1 MLDLLGMSHQELVKP
16 LLKAVRLLRDARKRI
31 GIPLRVLRFHFG
43 GRDFSLTHLHTS
55 GCQQSPFLDG
65 TSSGDCFCL
74 VNEETRSQLR
84 FEGLAPVMAFRYGF
98 YQDSAYRLDPTEVK
112 RVLHGC

>member
-1 MLDLLGMSHQELVKP
+1 MATICSWVGYSSPPPTRRGQ
-16 LLKAVRLLRDARKRI
+16 
-31 GIPLRVLRFHFG
+31 
-43 GRDFSLTHLHTS
+43 DFSLAHLHTS

-74 VNEETRSQLR
+74 VNEATRAQLR

-98 YQDSAYRLDPTEVK
+98 YQDSAYRLEPTEVK
-112 RVLHGC
+112 RVLHGY